1 MNIYNTMKNDFENMI
16 YNTMINEFCEYFYI

>member
-16 YNTMINEFCEYFYI
+16 YNTMKNEFCEYFYI